1 MERFCTPRFISTRHN
16 HQCQRTFQQRL
27 PKICMYVFEIRL
39 GYPIEAANESN
50 HHKVRES
57 IRPCHIFQHLHS
69 IWIVIWLCC
78 VTIIGLNQQ
87 RWLTLTYNFENKTWE
102 IVFQNLDQIACLSP
116 VLNEPDGSLQASFDY
131 SLWKYKRWLS
141 RRNRSTKLQRKQSH

>member
-1 MERFCTPRFISTRHN
+1 MERFCTSGSISTRYN

-27 PKICMYVFEIRL
+27 SKICMHVFGNKIGLSDR
-39 GYPIEAANESN
+39 GR
-50 HHKVRES
+50 K
-57 IRPCHIFQHLHS
+57 
-69 IWIVIWLCC
+69 WITKSVSLSDLVTSSSTCTASELDRLCC

-87 RWLTLTYNFENKTWE
+87 RWLTPTYNFENKTWE
-102 IVFQNLDQIACLSP
+102 IVFQNLDQIDCLSP

-141 RRNRSTKLQRKQSH
+141 RRNRSTKLRRKQSH